1 MKKSI
6 ILFLLM
12 VMASGQGANANAVEL
27 RQSST
32 IDNPM
37 IRISDLFRFGDN
49 AKAGNTGD
57 VVVGPAPAPGE
68 KKVLNSLQLAAVARR
83 HGVDWQPTNR
93 FERTVISRAG
103 TLITSE
109 EIEDAVTQILVDK
122 GMDTKRRVKL
132 SNRGRRIYGAANQNI
147 SFSIQQANYNRRTGH
162 LSATMKIPY
171 GNGDSKQISL
181 NGRVLNIISIPVLSR
196 QIKVGNVIRKS
207 DIEWIE
213 LESRRVRSTFVTDAE
228 SLIGQ
233 QVLRT
238 LAAGKPVRMRDVRSR
253 VLVAKGSLA
262 TLMLKTNRMIL
273 SVRVLAMDNAGLGE
287 TVRVLNT
294 RSKKTIEGIVTGAG
308 RIVVPAMSLE
318 QGS

>member
-6 ILFLLM
+6 ILFLLL
-12 VMASGQGANANAVEL
+12 VMAYGQGANANAVEL
-27 RQSST
+27 RKSST
-32 IDNPM
+32 IDKPM
-37 IRISDLFRFGDN
+37 IRVSDLFSFNDN
-49 AKAGNTGD
+49 AKAAEAGN
-57 VVVGPAPAPGE
+57 VVVGRAPAPGE
-68 KKVLNSLQLAAVARR
+68 KKVWNSFQLAAVARR
-83 HGVDWQPTNR
+83 HGIDWQPVNR
-93 FERTVISRAG
+93 YERTVISRAG
-103 TLITSE
+103 TLITNE

-122 GMDTKRRVKL
+122 GMDKKRRVKL
-132 SNRGRRIYGAANQNI
+132 SNTGRQIYGAANQGV
-147 SFSIQQANYNRRTGH
+147 SFSIQQASYNSRTGH

-181 NGRVLNIISIPVLSR
+181 NGRVLDIISIPVLSR
-196 QIKVGNVIRKS
+196 QVKTGDVIGKS

-213 LESRRVRSTFVTDAE
+213 LESRRVRNSFITDAE

-238 LAAGKPVRMRDVRSR
+238 LAAGKPVRVRDVRSR

-262 TLMLKTNRMIL
+262 TLMLRTKRMVL
-273 SVRVLAMDNAGLGE
+273 SVRVLAMENAGMGE

-294 RSKKTIEGIVTGAG
+294 RSKKTIEGIVAGAG
-308 RIVVPAMSLE
+308 RIIVPTMGLE

>member
-1 MKKSI
+1 MRKSI

-12 VMASGQGANANAVEL
+12 VLAYGQGAHANAVEL
-27 RQSST
+27 RQSFT
-32 IDNPM
+32 IDNPL
-37 IRISDLFRFGDN
+37 IRMSDLFSFGDN
-49 AKAGNTGD
+49 ANAGKAGNII
-57 VVVGPAPAPGE
+57 VGPAPAPGE
-68 KKVLNSLQLAAVARR
+68 KKVLNSTQLAAVARR
-83 HGVDWQPTNR
+83 HGVDWQPANR
-93 FERTVISRAG
+93 YERTVISRAG

-122 GMDTKRRVKL
+122 GMDKKRRVKL
-132 SNRGRRIYGAANQNI
+132 SIRGRRIYGATHQDV
-147 SFSIQQANYNRRTGH
+147 SFSIQQASYNSRTGH
-162 LSATMKIPY
+162 LSATMQIPY

-181 NGRVLNIISIPVLSR
+181 NGRVLDIIRIPVLSR
-196 QIKVGNVIRKS
+196 QIKSGDVIGKS

-213 LESRRVRSTFVTDAE
+213 LESRRVRNSFVTEEE

-233 QVLRT
+233 QALRT

-253 VLVAKGSLA
+253 VLVVKGSLA

-273 SVRVLAMDNAGLGE
+273 SVRVLAMENAGMGE

-308 RIVVPAMSLE
+308 RIVVPAMSME